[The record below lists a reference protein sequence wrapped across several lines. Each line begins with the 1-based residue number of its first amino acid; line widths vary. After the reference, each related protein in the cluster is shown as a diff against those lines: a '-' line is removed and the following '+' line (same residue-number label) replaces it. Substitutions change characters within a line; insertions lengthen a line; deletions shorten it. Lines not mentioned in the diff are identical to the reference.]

1 MIEEI
6 VIDYLNSIN
15 GFKAYAE
22 NQTESLEEYIVV
34 QKIGSGEENYINH
47 ATIII
52 QSYAKSLYQAAQ
64 LNEKVKQAMRN
75 IIELSNVSKAKLNS
89 DYNYTD
95 TAKKKYRYQ
104 AVYEVI
110 YF

>member
-6 VIDYLNSIN
+6 IINYLNSID

-22 NQTESLEEYIVV
+22 NQSLEEYKVV
-34 QKIGSGEENYINH
+34 QKTSSGEENYINH
-47 ATIII
+47 ATIAI
-52 QSYAKSLYQAAQ
+52 QSYAKTLYQAAQ

-75 IIELSNVSKAKLNS
+75 IIELDNVSKAKLNS

-95 TAKKKYRYQ
+95 TAKKRYRYQ